1 MIRSIVV
8 FCGSGNGKNPSY
20 LEMAFN
26 TGKYLASKNI
36 DVIYGGAKIGLMG
49 AVADGALSLGGKVI
63 GVIPDFLAGKEI
75 RHDNLTEKFTV
86 TSMHDRKLMMS
97 DLSSGVIALPGGFGT
112 MDELFEMLT
121 WAQLGLHQK
130 PIGLL
135 NFNGYYDHLLKFVNT
150 MMDENFISEP
160 NRSILLEDSTI
171 ENLLLKMEAYTA
183 PPIPKWIKPNQI

>member
-8 FCGSGNGKNPSY
+8 FCGSGNGKNPAY

-26 TGKYLASKNI
+26 AGKYLASKSI

-49 AVADGALSLGGKVI
+49 AVADGALSVGGKVI

-75 RHDNLTEKFTV
+75 RHDNLTEKITV
-86 TSMHDRKLMMS
+86 TSMHDRKLLMS
-97 DLSSGVIALPGGFGT
+97 DLCSGVIALPGGFGT

-135 NFNGYYDHLLKFVNT
+135 NFNGYYDNLLKFVNT
-150 MMDENFISEP
+150 MLDENFISDS
-160 NRSILLEDSTI
+160 NRSILLEDSSI
-171 ENLLLKMEAYTA
+171 ENLLSKMEVYTA
-183 PPIPKWIKPNQI
+183 PPIPQWIKRDQV

>member
-1 MIRSIVV
+1 MIKSVV
-8 FCGSGNGKNPSY
+8 IFCGSGNGKNPSF
-20 LEMAFN
+20 LDMAFE
-26 TGKYLASKNI
+26 TGKFLATKNI
-36 DVIYGGAKIGLMG
+36 NVIYGGAKIGLMG
-49 AVADGALSLGGKVI
+49 AVADGALSVGGKVI

-97 DLSSGVIALPGGFGT
+97 DLCNGVIALPGGFGT

-135 NFNGYYDHLLKFVNT
+135 NFNGYYDHLLKFVNS
-150 MMDENFISEP
+150 MLDENFISAS
-160 NRSILLEDSTI
+160 NRSILLEDSSI
-171 ENLLLKMEAYTA
+171 EQLLIKMQSYTA
-183 PPIPKWIKPNQI
+183 PPIPQWMKRDQV

>member
-1 MIRSIVV
+1 MIKSVV
-8 FCGSGNGKNPSY
+8 IFCGSGNGKNPSF
-20 LEMAFN
+20 LDMAFE
-26 TGKYLASKNI
+26 TGKFLATKNI
-36 DVIYGGAKIGLMG
+36 NVIYGGAKIGLMG
-49 AVADGALSLGGKVI
+49 AVADGALSVGGKVI

-97 DLSSGVIALPGGFGT
+97 DLCNGVIALPGGFGT

-135 NFNGYYDHLLKFVNT
+135 NFNGYYDHLLKFVNS
-150 MMDENFISEP
+150 MMDENFISAS
-160 NRSILLEDSTI
+160 NRSILLEDSSI
-171 ENLLLKMEAYTA
+171 EQLLIKMQSYTA
-183 PPIPKWIKPNQI
+183 PPIPQWMKRDQV

>member
-1 MIRSIVV
+1 MIKSVV
-8 FCGSGNGKNPSY
+8 IFCGSGNGKNPSF
-20 LEMAFN
+20 LDMAFE
-26 TGKYLASKNI
+26 TGKFLATKNI
-36 DVIYGGAKIGLMG
+36 NVIYGGAKIGLMG
-49 AVADGALSLGGKVI
+49 AVADGALSVGGKVI

-97 DLSSGVIALPGGFGT
+97 DLCNGVIALPGGFGT

-135 NFNGYYDHLLKFVNT
+135 NFNGYYDHLLKFVNS
-150 MMDENFISEP
+150 MMDENFISAS
-160 NRSILLEDSTI
+160 NRSILLEDSSI
-171 ENLLLKMEAYTA
+171 EQLLIKMQSYTA
-183 PPIPKWIKPNQI
+183 PPIPQSMKRDQV